1 MNNDNW
7 LGWILT
13 GIVSIIGALAA
24 AVTTLW
30 SRAESRN
37 AEAIKALEAETIELR
52 RANELCESDRR
63 DLFARVARLE
73 EQVKHL
79 GGKNAPNG

>member
-1 MNNDNW
+1 MHSDNW
-7 LGWILT
+7 LAWILA
-13 GIVSIIGALAA
+13 GIVSIIGALAT

-37 AEAIKALEAETIELR
+37 ADSIKALEAETIELR
-52 RANELCESDRR
+52 KARDICEKDRTEL
-63 DLFARVARLE
+63 FGRVSRLE

-79 GGKNAPNG
+79 GGGTECK